1 MNSDLMSKIDW
12 YFGVPL
18 CYLFGLV
25 HKTKGFFIKKKDKK
39 IEKILVVKFF
49 GLGSIVLSAPSI
61 IALRDKYPG
70 VKIYFLSFLNNKAV
84 FDILNLTD
92 KNYFIDSTNFKTF
105 IFSFF
110 KTIASLRKEKID
122 LSIDLEFFAKFPLIV
137 STLAGVKK
145 KAGFYLT
152 MEPWRIS
159 LLDYRGY
166 YNHYW
171 HVKDIFLSL
180 IYLIREKDQYY
191 LNFNEYKNKYVLPR
205 LKFADDKYEGLK
217 EKLKKFG
224 WQNEKIILINPNAG
238 KDLATKIRKWPDQY
252 FSELSDLL
260 IKKLARD
267 YIIIYLG
274 GNNEE
279 KEMVKHIINSIKNQN
294 HMKVLN
300 LAGELNLTEL
310 LVLFNMAD
318 LFITIDSGPMHL
330 AALSRVPII
339 GLFFGDTPVL
349 FGPLTEKYKIV
360 FNNAYCQPLYTV
372 YNGKRALVDDN
383 ILARAIKPE
392 QVFNLCLDF
401 LN

>member
-1 MNSDLMSKIDW
+1 MNTKLMSKIDW
-12 YFGVPL
+12 YLGIPL
-18 CYLFGLV
+18 CYLFGFIR
-25 HKTKGFFIKKKDKK
+25 KTKGFFIKKKDEK
-39 IEKILVVKFF
+39 IEKILLIKFF

-61 IALRDKYPG
+61 IALKDKYPG
-70 VKIYFLSFLNNKAV
+70 VKIYFLSFSNNKSI
-84 FDILNLTD
+84 FEILNLTD

-105 IFSFF
+105 VFSLF
-110 KTIASLRKEKID
+110 KTIVSLRKEKID
-122 LSIDLEFFAKFPLIV
+122 LSIDLEFFAKFPLVV
-137 STLAGVKK
+137 SYLARVNK

-152 MEPWRIS
+152 KEHWRKS

-180 IYLIREKDQYY
+180 VYLIKEKDQYY
-191 LNFNEYKNKYVLPR
+191 LNFNEYKNKYVLPKLEFSEEMYDR
-205 LKFADDKYEGLK
+205 LK

-238 KDLATKIRKWPDQY
+238 KDLATKIRKWPDHY

-260 IKKLARD
+260 IKKLGRD
-267 YIIIYLG
+267 YTIIYLG
-274 GNNEE
+274 GNSEE
-279 KEMVKHIINSIKNQN
+279 KEMVKNIITSINKKNNS
-294 HMKVLN
+294 KVLN
-300 LAGELNLTEL
+300 LASELNLTEL
-310 LVLFNMAD
+310 LVLFNMAN

-372 YNGKRALVDDN
+372 YSGKEALVDDN
-383 ILARAIKPE
+383 VLARAIKPE
-392 QVFNLCLDF
+392 EVFNLCQDF

>member
-61 IALRDKYPG
+61 IALKDKYPG

-105 IFSFF
+105 IFSFL

-180 IYLIREKDQYY
+180 IYLIKEQDQYY
-191 LNFNEYKNKYVLPR
+191 LNFNDYKNKYVLPK
-205 LKFADDKYEGLK
+205 LEFAEEKVAGLK

-224 WQNEKIILINPNAG
+224 WQDEKIILINPNAG

-260 IKKLARD
+260 IKKLKRN

-279 KEMVKHIINSIKNQN
+279 KEMVKNIIGSITKKDNF
-294 HMKVLN
+294 KVLN
-300 LAGELNLTEL
+300 LANELNLTEL
-310 LVLFNMAD
+310 LVLFNLAD

>member
-18 CYLFGLV
+18 CFLFGLI
-25 HKTKGFFIKKKDKK
+25 HKIKGFFIKKKAKK
-39 IEKILVVKFF
+39 IEKVLLIKFF
-49 GLGSIVLSAPSI
+49 GLGSIVLTAPSI
-61 IALRDKYPG
+61 LALKDKYPG
-70 VKIYFLSFLNNKAV
+70 VKIYFLSFSSNKPI

-92 KNYFIDSTNFKTF
+92 KNYFVDSRNFKTF

-110 KTIASLRKEKID
+110 RTIVALRKEKID
-122 LSIDLEFFAKFPLIV
+122 LSIDLEFFAKFPLII

-180 IYLIREKDQYY
+180 IYLITEKDQYY
-191 LNFNEYKNKYVLPR
+191 LKFNEYRNKYVLP
-205 LKFADDKYEGLK
+205 KFEFSAEAQDGLK

-224 WQNEKIILINPNAG
+224 WHNEKIVLINPNAG
-238 KDLATKIRKWPDQY
+238 KDLATKIRKWPDHY

-260 IKKLARD
+260 ISKLGKN

-274 GNNEE
+274 GNSEE
-279 KEMVKHIINSIKNQN
+279 KEMVKNIIVGINKKNGFN
-294 HMKVLN
+294 VLN

-349 FGPLTEKYKIV
+349 YGPLSEKFKIV

-372 YNGKRALVDDN
+372 YNGKRALVEDN
-383 ILARAIKPE
+383 VLARAIKPE
-392 QVFNLCLDF
+392 EVFNLCLDF
-401 LN
+401 LV